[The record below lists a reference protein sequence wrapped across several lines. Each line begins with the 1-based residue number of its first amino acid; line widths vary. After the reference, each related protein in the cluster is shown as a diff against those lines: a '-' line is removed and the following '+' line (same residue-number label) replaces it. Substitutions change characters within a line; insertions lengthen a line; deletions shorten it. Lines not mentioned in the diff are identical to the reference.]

1 MEYKWDSLAGVG
13 CTHRIAMN
21 ASMGGW
27 SGKFCCGYLM
37 LEQIWKGEED
47 DKKKGLNSLVV
58 CSFVESDLMRGDATS
73 ARVYAVSRRH
83 SIESLSKL
91 NMHRAQARAVNR
103 CWASSVDFWFLG
115 TWPNI
120 VNAPS
125 SLNAIHF
132 RVVLRRVWKFAWF
145 AVIYSKSFIFVME
158 FERQNSLG

>member
-1 MEYKWDSLAGVG
+1 MGFISRSWLHTPNCDEREYGWVVG
-13 CTHRIAMN
+13 
-21 ASMGGW
+21 
-27 SGKFCCGYLM
+27 
-37 LEQIWKGEED
+37 QILLRLSHARANMKRRRRWQ
-47 DKKKGLNSLVV
+47 KKRTEFA